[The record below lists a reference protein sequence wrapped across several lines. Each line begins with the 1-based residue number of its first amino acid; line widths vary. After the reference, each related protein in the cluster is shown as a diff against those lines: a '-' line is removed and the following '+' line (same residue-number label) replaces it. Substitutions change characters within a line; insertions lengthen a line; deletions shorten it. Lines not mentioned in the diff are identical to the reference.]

1 MQKRKNYNIILQTPI
16 IIIMAFI
23 ASYLILNTKNTHFQ
37 LIGIILF
44 LATLI
49 SQTLIFQNI
58 YNRDFQIIE
67 IIEDKISQI
76 PSLINNNNNKLI
88 DYIDNK
94 TADIIDYTN
103 DKNTDI
109 AEYIVTTITD
119 VLKQKKSK

>member
-1 MQKRKNYNIILQTPI
+1 MQKRKNYNIIQTPI
-16 IIIMAFI
+16 IIIIAFI
-23 ASYLILNTKNTHFQ
+23 ASYLIINTKNTHLQ
-37 LIGIILF
+37 LIGIMLF
-44 LATLI
+44 LSTLI
-49 SQTLIFQNI
+49 GQTLIFQNI

-67 IIEDKISQI
+67 LMEDKISQI

-94 TADIIDYTN
+94 TADVIDYTN

-109 AEYIVTTITD
+109 AEYVVTTITN